1 MGKEKGPR
9 LDIGVK
15 IVTETNYKK
24 CDENDDNDDDD
35 DDETDHDDDDDD
47 SDHDDDDLCS

>member
-15 IVTETNYKK
+15 IVTETNYNK
-24 CDENDDNDDDD
+24 CDNNDDNDDENDEN
-35 DDETDHDDDDDD
+35 DDENEHNDN
-47 SDHDDDDLCS
+47 DLCS

>member
-15 IVTETNYKK
+15 IVTETNYNK
-24 CDENDDNDDDD
+24 CDDHVDNDDENDDNDDEN
-35 DDETDHDDDDDD
+35 DDENDG
-47 SDHDDDDLCS
+47 DDDDLCS